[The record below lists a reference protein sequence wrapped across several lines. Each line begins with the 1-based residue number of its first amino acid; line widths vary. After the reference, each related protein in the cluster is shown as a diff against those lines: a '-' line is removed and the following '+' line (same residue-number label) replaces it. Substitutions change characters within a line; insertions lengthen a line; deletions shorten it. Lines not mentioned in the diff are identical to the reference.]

1 MAANRFLRSLRSSA
15 LLALAIGVALAG
27 QKPPAAKRLVILK
40 VDGLPAGLAERYVRE
55 RDPVTGKSRLPWIDL
70 VFHQQGA
77 IISNF
82 YVRGI
87 SLSVPSWSLL
97 DTGQHLV
104 IRGNVEYDRYTNRVY
119 DYMNFFPFYVNY
131 ARLKQV
137 DMPGVEVL
145 DEAGVKLL
153 IDRYPVEQRYQS
165 LQLYQ
170 RGVDWQT
177 LKGSLLHRITS
188 RSPRQLINEWQSG
201 FVLSSGVNEQIEREL
216 EAKLADP
223 KVLYL
228 DLYTGDYDHIAHL
241 SNDAVTQYDEL
252 KHLDALVGRIWTA
265 IQGSSQAAN
274 TVLVL
279 VSDHGM
285 NTDPAVYS
293 QGYSLVDFFNS
304 VAGGGHHVITNRH
317 PLDEYKLQGLDPFVS
332 EVTTAS
338 PNSIY
343 LQGQA
348 EQYPTVLLD
357 LDGNERA
364 SIHFRNGRFNEL
376 HILLQRLSRKDLPRE
391 QRAIAV
397 RRFFTILDEQRP
409 TWERELSEIKE
420 ELRALKRKI
429 DRQSL
434 LVEEQQRKWTQSER
448 DAGLDRDARREGA
461 RLHYWEEDYAGY
473 TEYTRILARLLS
485 TEPSQLDP
493 LRVKIEDLIPR
504 RAMGDPNTIYDLQN
518 YAIGPDSG
526 TDFRR
531 MDYFP
536 VLTSLRV
543 RNSVQP
549 GVGIKP
555 IDFLAMRA
563 SDAAIWLYE
572 SADSQ
577 ALILS
582 RGDQLRYVPVKSLT
596 QDRSGQ
602 LHYTEQAIRAGLP
615 LRYFEDPNLNVAGD
629 RAAWLT
635 AWHTERE
642 WLDAVHRTEYSDG
655 IIGLREQLS
664 PIVLPPQT
672 EPATQDDILLRRFEQ
687 RRRDNVQ
694 ADLLVLANNHW
705 NFNARNFNPGG
716 NHGSFYRISTHA
728 TLLFAG
734 AGVPHGLEIER
745 PYDSLSFFPT
755 VLSLA
760 GALESGELDRLP
772 GQPITELVPAYNGSR

>member
-1 MAANRFLRSLRSSA
+1 MLRSLRLFVVFA
-15 LLALAIGVALAG
+15 LAAALALAAQIT
-27 QKPPAAKRLVILK
+27 AAKRLVILK
-40 VDGLPAGLAERYVRE
+40 VDGLPGPLVDRYVNQ
-55 RDPVTGKSRLPWIDL
+55 RDPVTGKSKLPWIDL

-77 IISNF
+77 TVSNF

-119 DYMNFFPFYVNY
+119 DYMNFFPYYVNY

-137 DMPGVEVL
+137 DMPAVEVL

-153 IDRYPVEQRYQS
+153 IDRYPLEQRYES

-177 LKGSLLHRITS
+177 LKGSLVHRITS
-188 RSPRQLINEWQSG
+188 RTPSQLINEWQSG

-223 KVLYL
+223 KILYL

-241 SNDAVTQYDEL
+241 SNDTATQYDEL
-252 KHLDALVGRIWTA
+252 KHLDALVGRVWTA
-265 IQGSSQAAN
+265 IQSSSQASN
-274 TVLVL
+274 TVLAL

-285 NTDPAVYS
+285 NTDPGVYS
-293 QGYSLVDFFNS
+293 QGYSLIDFFNS
-304 VAGGGHHVITNRH
+304 AEGGGQHVITNRH
-317 PLDEYKLQGLDPFVS
+317 PLDEYKLKGLDPFVS

-338 PNSIY
+338 SNSLY

-364 SIHFRNGRFNEL
+364 SIHFRNNRFNEL
-376 HILLQRLSRKDLPRE
+376 HILLQRLSRKDLSRE
-391 QRAIAV
+391 QRGIAV
-397 RRFFTILDEQRP
+397 HQFFTILDEERP
-409 TWERELSEIKE
+409 TWEKELSEIKE
-420 ELRALKRKI
+420 ELGALQRKI
-429 DRQSL
+429 DIQAE
-434 LVEEQQRKWTQSER
+434 LVKDQQRKWSQAEKEEGLNR
-448 DAGLDRDARREGA
+448 DAHREVA
-461 RLHYWEEDYAGY
+461 RLRYWEEDYAGY

-485 TEPSQLDP
+485 SEPSQLDP
-493 LRVKIEDLIPR
+493 LKVKIEDLIPR

-518 YAIGPDSG
+518 YAIGPDNGS
-526 TDFRR
+526 DFKRI
-531 MDYFP
+531 DYFP
-536 VLTSLRV
+536 LLTGIKV

-549 GVGIKP
+549 GVGVKP

-563 SDAAIWLYE
+563 SDSAIWLYQ
-572 SADSQ
+572 SPDSQ
-577 ALILS
+577 ALILF
-582 RGDQLRYVPVKSLT
+582 RGDELRYAPVKSLT
-596 QDRSGQ
+596 QDRAGQ
-602 LHYTEQAIRAGLP
+602 LYYEEQPMRAGLP
-615 LRYFEDPNLNVAGD
+615 LHYFEDPNLNVAGD

-642 WLDAVHRTEYSDG
+642 WLDAVHRTEYSNA
-655 IIGLREQLS
+655 IMGLREQLS
-664 PIVLPPQT
+664 PISIPECGKT
-672 EPATQDDILLRRFEQ
+672 ASQDDVLLRRFEL

-705 NFNARNFNPGG
+705 NFNARNPNPGG
-716 NHGSFYRISTHA
+716 NHGSFFRISTHA

-734 AGVPHGLEIER
+734 AGVPHGIEIES

-760 GALESGELDRLP
+760 GALEPGELDRLP
-772 GQPITELVPAYNGSR
+772 GQPIPELVPAYNDSR